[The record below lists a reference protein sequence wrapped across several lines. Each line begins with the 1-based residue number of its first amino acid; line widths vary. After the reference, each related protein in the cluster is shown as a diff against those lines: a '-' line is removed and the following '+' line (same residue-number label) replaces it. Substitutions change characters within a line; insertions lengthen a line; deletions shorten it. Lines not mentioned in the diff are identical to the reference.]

1 MQKRV
6 MDKFFIIYKMSV
18 KLILTSDTM
27 LVLLIKK
34 IDIKILYSGKS

>member
-1 MQKRV
+1 MEKGV

-18 KLILTSDTM
+18 KLIFM
-27 LVLLIKK
+27 FVLLIKK